1 MRTSKPNPRY
11 VSRRGSA
18 LLAVMWLSA
27 ALAAI
32 AFSLAL
38 TVRGETDRASTSVDS
53 LRAYYLARGAVE
65 RAALELFWS
74 IGIPDN
80 PPVPPNSISIRYHFD
95 SGDALVEFIPET
107 AKIDL
112 NSAPPAALDRLLLAL
127 NVDPARAAEIASAIA
142 DWRAPAP
149 DGGPFDGYYLSQ
161 KPPFVP
167 VHQPFQETEELL
179 QVKGMTPEIYYGGF
193 SAPSGSPDVSESLNS
208 DHVLVRQPGLADC
221 VTVYG
226 SGGMV
231 DVNTAS
237 PATLAAIGVPAPVIA
252 MILQRR
258 QTAPFTQQALADF
271 IGATGI
277 SGAPLRVGGI
287 SIVTIRATGRLRLP
301 NGKLSDLRRTV
312 AAQIKYLNPKEGAG
326 FHILRWYDTAWSE

>member
-1 MRTSKPNPRY
+1 MRTSRPN
-11 VSRRGSA
+11 SRTAKRGSA

-38 TVRGETDRASTSVDS
+38 TVRGEIERASTSVDS

-65 RAALELFWS
+65 RAALDLLWS
-74 IGIPDN
+74 IGVIEN
-80 PPVPPNSISIRYHFD
+80 PPVPPNSIQIRYHFD
-95 SGDALVEFIPET
+95 SGDALVEFLPET
-107 AKIDL
+107 GKIDL
-112 NSAPPAALDRLLLAL
+112 NSASPAAFDRLLLAL
-127 NVDPARAAEIASAIA
+127 NVDPARAAEIATAIA
-142 DWRAPAP
+142 DWRTPAP

-161 KPPFVP
+161 KPPFLP

-179 QVKGMTPEIYYGGF
+179 QVQGMTPEIYYGGF
-193 SAPSGSPDVSESLNS
+193 SARSESPGVAEGLNGE
-208 DHVLVRQPGLADC
+208 HVLVRQPGLADC

-237 PATLAAIGVPAPVIA
+237 PPTLAAIGVPAPVIA

-258 QTAPFTQQALADF
+258 QAAPFTVRSLNDF

-277 SGAPLRVGGI
+277 SSVSLRVGGI
-287 SIVTIRATGRLRLP
+287 SIVTIRATSRLRLP
-301 NGKLSDLRRTV
+301 SGKLSDLRRTV